1 MLEVPGAGSHRKCGS
16 TSPPLARA
24 RRAAGSD
31 GRQGGTRTC
40 SSSCRRCL
48 RLRRQ
53 FLIKTYTSQRLRRY
67 HRHGHNARSGA
78 RSISIAER
86 ATFGTRSRTRS
97 RDVGLVDGVGRKA
110 LPAQPNRHIKEV
122 SKLSAHSQPHCPP
135 PGGMGAQRGRTQD
148 PVMPVPS
155 SLPQSPSS
163 FSPLEDGD
171 HREEHGGCP
180 FGTFFAFLFFFC
192 VLSQAGGATEAATA
206 QGGGCI
212 ASAAGTAP
220 LLLISQQTLT
230 PAIMDAKGRGEKH
243 CRKRRTRDRI
253 ACSPLSNPAG
263 ENAYLLHALPAR
275 PLSPKHRFSRH
286 SRGGSPRDN
295 ERPKPG
301 FILPWPAEPEEGRD
315 GERRCR

>member
-180 FGTFFAFLFFFC
+180 FGTFFAFFFLRAVTSGWGDGSSHSARGGLHRECGGHSATTPHFSTDIDPGHHGC
-192 VLSQAGGATEAATA
+192 KRARRKALSQAENKRQDRLLATQQSGG
-206 QGGGCI
+206 
-212 ASAAGTAP
+212 
-220 LLLISQQTLT
+220 
-230 PAIMDAKGRGEKH
+230 
-243 CRKRRTRDRI
+243 
-253 ACSPLSNPAG
+253 
-263 ENAYLLHALPAR
+263 
-275 PLSPKHRFSRH
+275 
-286 SRGGSPRDN
+286 
-295 ERPKPG
+295 
-301 FILPWPAEPEEGRD
+301 
-315 GERRCR
+315 